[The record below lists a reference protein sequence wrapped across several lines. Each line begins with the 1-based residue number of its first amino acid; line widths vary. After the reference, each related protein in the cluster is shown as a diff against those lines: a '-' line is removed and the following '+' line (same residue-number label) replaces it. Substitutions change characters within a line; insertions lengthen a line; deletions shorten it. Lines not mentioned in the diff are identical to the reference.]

1 LDVVVGLN
9 GWQQRFQKLI
19 AILVAAKPSIMKNI
33 LYVLLIINLL
43 ISCKSNTKQ
52 IPAKDSTINTQSV
65 NQAQALIKRF
75 KPIIQGVWVEKD
87 YIDKII
93 KTRSP
98 LASEDKVGYITTMYI
113 NTDHIN
119 GDSLIVPT
127 GDNHEGSQ
135 ITIKFYPGKTPS
147 SIRISEGGELGYTTE
162 KGDTI
167 MFYTRLDDQTKKIIK
182 TEFIKV
188 LNKQPDDDL
197 GYGLNYAINKS
208 LIAGNYIL
216 TDTLN
221 SNVKV
226 TFTNDGKVSGFL
238 NHSKYKINIDL
249 NTDPMDNLDEINFD
263 ISSKRPASFSYKFN
277 GDTLN
282 LYDAYPN
289 ADSTQLILGK
299 RIYKLIRQK

>member
-1 LDVVVGLN
+1 M
-9 GWQQRFQKLI
+9 
-19 AILVAAKPSIMKNI
+19 AILVAAKPFTMKNI
-33 LYVLLIINLL
+33 IYVLLIISLL
-43 ISCKSNTKQ
+43 ISCRSNTKQ
-52 IPAKDSTINTQSV
+52 IPAKDSTTNAQSV
-65 NQAQALIKRF
+65 YQVQALIKQF
-75 KPIIQGVWVEKD
+75 KPIIQGVWVEKE

-98 LASEDKVGYITTMYI
+98 LASEGNVGYITTMYI

-147 SIRISEGGELGYTTE
+147 SIKISEGGELGYAIE

-167 MFYTRLDDQTKKIIK
+167 MFYIRTDDQTKKVIK
-182 TEFIKV
+182 TEFIKA

-197 GYGLNYAINKS
+197 GYGLNYAINKG

-221 SNVKV
+221 STMKV
-226 TFTNDGKVSGFL
+226 TFTNDGKVYGFL
-238 NHSKYKINIDL
+238 NHSKYEINIDL
-249 NTDPMDNLDEINFD
+249 NTTPMDNLDEISFD
-263 ISSKRPASFSYKFN
+263 ISSKSLASFSYKIN

-282 LYDAYPN
+282 LYATHPN
-289 ADSTQLILGK
+289 ADSSQLILGK
-299 RIYKLIRQK
+299 RTYKLIRQK

>member
-1 LDVVVGLN
+1 LKVERLAITVS
-9 GWQQRFQKLI
+9 KLI
-19 AILVAAKPSIMKNI
+19 TILVAAKPSIMKNI
-33 LYVLLIINLL
+33 LYVLLIISLL

-52 IPAKDSTINTQSV
+52 IPAKDSTTNAQSD
-65 NQAQALIKRF
+65 NQVQALIKRF
-75 KPIIQGVWVEKD
+75 KPIIQGVWVEKE

-98 LASEDKVGYITTMYI
+98 LASEDKVGDITTMYI
-113 NTDHIN
+113 NTDRIN

-135 ITIKFYPGKTPS
+135 ITVKFYPGKKPS
-147 SIRISEGGELGYTTE
+147 SIRISEGGELGYTIE

-182 TEFIKV
+182 TEFIKS

-197 GYGLNYAINKS
+197 GYGLNYAINKG

-226 TFTNDGKVSGFL
+226 TFTNDGKVYGFL
-238 NHSKYKINIDL
+238 NHSKYEINIDL

-263 ISSKRPASFSYKFN
+263 ISSKRPASFSYKIN

-282 LYDAYPN
+282 LYNTYPN